1 MNEMENEEAA
11 KVFQKM
17 DSHNYGKL
25 SHEEIAARL
34 SDLGYPESAIGSI
47 IRLDN
52 GTSRNFSALIF
63 SICIL

>member
-1 MNEMENEEAA
+1 MMANEEAA

-17 DSHNYGKL
+17 DSNNDGKL

-34 SDLGYPESAIGSI
+34 SDLGYPENAIDDII
-47 IRLDN
+47 IRLDT
-52 GTSRNFSALIF
+52 GTSRSISVLVF